1 MSNFRLK
8 HFLAAIAGIVS
19 LFAIGTAAH
28 AAGFNPLDY
37 LAPDYV
43 AGLSALAG
51 APLMLG
57 KVTLAEQLKDFEAKR
72 AANVGRMEA
81 ITAKANE
88 EGRSFDAAEAEE
100 WDTLEKEVSAI
111 DDHLARLKKQMALSA
126 STAAPARTEIAVDQ
140 KAASASRGA
149 GAEAHNGYV
158 TVQPNVEKGIAFTRY
173 MKALARNQFNPRLAL
188 MEAEENKSWREQTP
202 HVIEALRQKA
212 AVAANAAGSSGG
224 GSQLVYNQNLVGEF
238 IELVRP
244 QTIIGR
250 LQGFRRVP
258 FNIRVGSQS
267 TGSTAYWVGE
277 GKPVPI
283 SRLGT
288 SEVTLGMAKA
298 AGLVVLTK
306 ELMMSS
312 EPSAEMLVRDD
323 LVRTNVKFID
333 EQFIQPDYAAV
344 ANVSPASITNGV
356 TPTAA
361 TGTALTNVKQD
372 VNTLIKSF
380 ITNQVPVTGLAW
392 VMHPNLALAFSLMQN
407 AVGQAEF
414 PQMGLTGGT
423 FYGLPAVASE
433 SAAQAGSVVAGEG
446 QLLVLVN
453 VNEIL
458 LADDGGL
465 DVEASTEASIQMLD
479 NPTNASSDGTAT
491 TMVSMFQTDSVAL
504 KLVRHINWAKRRSNI
519 VQYIKDA
526 AYTPT

>member
-1 MSNFRLK
+1 MS
-8 HFLAAIAGIVS
+8 
-19 LFAIGTAAH
+19 T
-28 AAGFNPLDY
+28 
-37 LAPDYV
+37 
-43 AGLSALAG
+43 
-51 APLMLG
+51 
-57 KVTLAEQLKDFEAKR
+57 AEQISAFEAKR
-72 AANVGRMEA
+72 AASAGKMA
-81 ITAKANE
+81 DIMQKAAG
-88 EGRSFDAAEAEE
+88 EGRSLDDAEAQEY
-100 WDTLEKEVSAI
+100 DGLKAEVKACDEHIS
-111 DDHLARLKKQMALSA
+111 RLKELESLQVRSA
-126 STAAPARTEIAVDQ
+126 TPVTSKAVVSPESGAAARGG
-140 KAASASRGA
+140 ASAP
-149 GAEAHNGYV
+149 NGYI

-173 MKALARNQFNPRLAL
+173 VKAMVRAQFNPDLAL
-188 MEAEENKSWREQTP
+188 MFAEKQASWREQTP
-202 HVIEALRQKA
+202 QVIEAIRQKA
-212 AVAANAAGSSGG
+212 AVSANAAGSSGG
-224 GSQLVYNQNLVGEF
+224 GSNLVYNQNLVGEF

-244 QTIIGR
+244 QTILGR

-258 FNIRVGSQS
+258 FNIRVGSQTS
-267 TGSTAYWVGE
+267 GSTAYWVGE
-277 GKPVPI
+277 GKPIPI

-312 EPSAEMLVRDD
+312 EPAAETLVRDD
-323 LVRTNVKFID
+323 LIKVNVKFID
-333 EQFIQPDYAAV
+333 EQFIQPDYAAS

-361 TGTALTNVKQD
+361 SGTALTNVKQD
-372 VNTLIKSF
+372 VQTLIKAF

-407 AVGQAEF
+407 AVGQNEF
-414 PQMGLTGGT
+414 PQMTLTGGT

-433 SAAQAGSVVAGEG
+433 SATQAGSPVTGEG

-458 LADDGGL
+458 LADDGGV

-491 TMVSMFQTDSVAL
+491 TMVSMFQTDSVAM

-526 AYTPT
+526 AYVAT

>member
-1 MSNFRLK
+1 MKAFRSRLG
-8 HFLAAIAGIVS
+8 LAALVAFATLAVGAYACGIAPADIVAFSS
-19 LFAIGTAAH
+19 LA
-28 AAGFNPLDY
+28 Y
-37 LAPDYV
+37 
-43 AGLSALAG
+43 
-51 APLMLG
+51 APLILIG
-57 KVTLAEQLKDFEAKR
+57 DTSVSTAEQIAAFEAKR
-72 AANVGRMEA
+72 AASLARREA
-81 ITAKANE
+81 IQAKAMK
-88 EGRSFDAAEAEE
+88 EGRTKDATEREEFDALSTEIE
-100 WDTLEKEVSAI
+100 AI
-111 DDHLARLKKQMALSA
+111 DAELKDLRLMESQMVQRATVVA
-126 STAAPARTEIAVDQ
+126 PAPTAPAAAPVDPQ
-140 KAASASRGA
+140 SRG
-149 GAEAHNGYV
+149 GPGYV
-158 TVQPNVEKGIAFTRY
+158 TVQPNVEKGVAFTRY
-173 MKALARNQFNPRLAL
+173 VKAMVRAQFNPDLAL
-188 MEAEENKSWREQTP
+188 MFAEKQASWREQTP
-202 HVIEALRQKA
+202 QVIEAIRQKA
-212 AVAANAAGSSGG
+212 NVTGNSVGSSGG
-224 GSQLVYNQNLVGEF
+224 GSNLVYNQNLTGEF

-244 QTIIGR
+244 QTILGR
-250 LQGFRRVP
+250 LAGFRRVP

-267 TGSTAYWVGE
+267 SGSTAYWVGE
-277 GKPVPI
+277 GKPIPV

-312 EPSAEMLVRDD
+312 QPSAELLVRDD

-344 ANVSPASITNGV
+344 ANVNPASITNGV

-361 TGTALTNVKQD
+361 SGTALTNVKQD

-407 AVGQAEF
+407 AVGQSEF

-453 VNEIL
+453 VSEIL

-465 DVEASTEASIQMLD
+465 DVEASSEASIQMLD
-479 NPTNASSDGTAT
+479 NPTNDVTTPTAT

-504 KLVRHINWAKRRSNI
+504 KLVRAINWAKRRSNV